1 LVSVETLLVQAPTY
15 LDAKVSRGTVEE
27 AQELQRGPRA
37 ELLRAALSFED
48 AMIQVLREKEWPIVH
63 QIPILLKE
71 ESKIPRFEVDAAVPF
86 QTGSSPNASMDYVVF
101 DALYSG
107 SPRGIRM
114 RIRDRLERGS
124 LYHMPL
130 VIVVPELPEEVK
142 KRLLGRLPDE
152 VYECEWGTFP
162 KYQVIS
168 LQELIDDEFTL
179 PVEAF
184 LGNPETQRD
193 SSDEQGS

>member
-1 LVSVETLLVQAPTY
+1 
-15 LDAKVSRGTVEE
+15 
-27 AQELQRGPRA
+27 
-37 ELLRAALSFED
+37 
-48 AMIQVLREKEWPIVH
+48 
-63 QIPILLKE
+63 
-71 ESKIPRFEVDAAVPF
+71 
-86 QTGSSPNASMDYVVF
+86 MDYVVF

-107 SPRGIRM
+107 SLRGIHM
-114 RIRDRLERGS
+114 RIRDRLERVGS
-124 LYHMPL
+124 LHHIPL

-168 LQELIDDEFTL
+168 LQELIDDEFTI

-193 SSDEQGS
+193 ASDEQGS